1 MEIKKA
7 VIYCRVSTKEQV
19 DEGNSIVTQ
28 EKACREY
35 ALKNQYEVVE
45 IFLEK
50 GESAKTANRPELR
63 KMLDFC
69 KVRKNSIS
77 VVIAYKIDRI
87 SRNIDDY
94 SFIRILLRKL
104 NIEIRSTTETIED
117 TPAGKFMENM
127 IANVAQFDNDVRTE
141 RCVNGMRE
149 AVREGRY
156 IWLAPVG
163 YTNVKLFGKATIQP
177 DRQASIIKWVFNE
190 VAVGNRSIES
200 IYFSACQKGLVTRR
214 GKLLSRAYFYTILKN
229 ELYCGWINRFGER
242 QKGSFDNLISE
253 ELFKH
258 VQYLLGK
265 RKKTSKIYAKN
276 NPDFPLRRFIQHPNG
291 TRLTGG
297 WSRGRRKKYAYYYFK
312 KLGTSYPKLEVENSF
327 GEFLNK
333 YAIKEEHFDRLKKA
347 CIHEYKS
354 QLVGAQNNRI
364 LLEKSIET
372 LLEKQNAIIEKN
384 LAGNINDRIMTDQL
398 NRIEDEIA
406 KKKSI
411 LLSMDN
417 PDPEPNELLPFLR
430 NLLINPYQ
438 IWKKASIKG
447 KTEFQWFNFP
457 KGVSFDGTKFRT
469 AELSLL
475 MNVRKAFQNEMFNV
489 VPHSKKTLNTPEMTI
504 SKTKELFEET
514 LKLQNLLNSDS
525 TNTSRQD
532 GLI

>member
-35 ALKNQYEVVE
+35 ALKNHYEVIE

-63 KMLDFC
+63 RMLDFC
-69 KVRKNSIS
+69 KVKKNNIS

-94 SFIRILLRKL
+94 SSIRILLRKL
-104 NIEIRSTTETIED
+104 NVDIRSTTETIED

-141 RCVNGMRE
+141 RCINGMRE

-163 YTNVKLFGKATIQP
+163 YINVKISGKATIQP
-177 DRQASIIKWVFNE
+177 DHQADIIKWVFNE
-190 VAVGNRSIES
+190 VAAGNRSIES
-200 IYFSACQKGLVTRR
+200 IYFDACKKGLVTRT
-214 GKLLSRAYFYTILKN
+214 GKPLSRAYFYTILKN
-229 ELYCGWINRFGER
+229 ELYCGWINRFSEK
-242 QKGSFDNLISE
+242 QKGSFDNIISE
-253 ELFKH
+253 QVFKH
-258 VQYLLGK
+258 VQYLIGR
-265 RKKTSKIYAKN
+265 RKKSAKIYAID

-291 TRLTGG
+291 SRLTGG
-297 WSRGRRKKYAYYYFK
+297 WSAGRRKKYAYYYFK
-312 KLGTSYPKLEVENSF
+312 KLGKSYGKLSLEKSF
-327 GEFLNK
+327 GDFLNRHS
-333 YAIKEEHFDRLKKA
+333 IKEEHFERLKKE
-347 CIHEYKS
+347 CIKLYKS
-354 QLVGAQNNRI
+354 NLVAAHNSKI
-364 LLEKSIET
+364 LIEKAIQT

-384 LAGNINDRIMTDQL
+384 LAGNINDRIMSDQL
-398 NRIEDEIA
+398 NRIEDEIS
-406 KKKSI
+406 KKKSD

-417 PDPEPNELLPFLR
+417 INIEPDELIPFLR
-430 NLLINPYQ
+430 TLLINPYKV
-438 IWKKASIKG
+438 WEKASIKG

-457 KGVSFDGTKFRT
+457 GGIYFDGIKFRT
-469 AELSLL
+469 TQLSLL
-475 MNVRKAFQNEMFNV
+475 MNVRKAFHDEMFKV

-504 SKTKELFEET
+504 SKARVLLQESQ
-514 LKLQNLLNSDS
+514 KLQTLLNID
-525 TNTSRQD
+525 TTDN
-532 GLI
+532 LK